1 LGHKVENSE
10 YKRRKMNQKMAKSRL
25 LITGIAGF
33 TGNHLA
39 RYFTALGY
47 EVFGTTIDE
56 PRMPNHFR
64 CDLRDRDAIRSA
76 VDQIQPTH
84 VIHLAAI
91 SFVAESNASL
101 IYDVNVISSCNLLD
115 ALTGL
120 PQAPQKVILA
130 SSATVYG
137 DQGCE
142 VLDESMCPR
151 PVNHYGCSK
160 LVMEQMAST
169 YFSKL
174 PIIITRPFNYTGP
187 GQEGHF
193 LIPKIISHFK
203 ERKGIIEL
211 GNLHVEREFNDIRDV
226 CDIYAKLLTCDTQN
240 ETINLCTGRGV
251 TLLSVI
257 DRMNE
262 IAGYEIDVQVNPAFV
277 RPNEIKRLVGSVEK
291 LTSLIGTLEPRS
303 IKDTLLS
310 MYEV

>member
-1 LGHKVENSE
+1 
-10 YKRRKMNQKMAKSRL
+10 MNPVSRSKRL

-33 TGNHLA
+33 TGDHLA

-56 PRMPNHFR
+56 PLNPNHIR

-76 VDQIQPTH
+76 VNQIQPTH

-91 SFVAESNASL
+91 SFVGESNTSL
-101 IYDVNVISSCNLLD
+101 IYDVNVIGSCNLLD
-115 ALTGL
+115 ALAEL

-160 LVMEQMAST
+160 LVMEQMASS
-169 YFSKL
+169 YHSKF

-193 LIPKIISHFK
+193 LIPKIVNHFK
-203 ERKGIIEL
+203 ERKSIIEL

-226 CDIYAKLLTCDTQN
+226 CEVYARLLNCDTQG
-240 ETINLCTGRGV
+240 ETLNLCSGRGIS
-251 TLLSVI
+251 LLSVI
-257 DRMNE
+257 DIMN
-262 IAGYEIDVQVNPAFV
+262 IMAGYEIEVRVNPAFV
-277 RPNEIKRLVGSVEK
+277 RPNEIKKLVGSTAILE
-291 LTSLIGTLEPRS
+291 SIIGNIPSTDFKSTLY
-303 IKDTLLS
+303 S
-310 MYEV
+310 MYEERQ

>member
-1 LGHKVENSE
+1 
-10 YKRRKMNQKMAKSRL
+10 MNPVSRSKRL

-33 TGNHLA
+33 TGDHFA
-39 RYFTALGY
+39 RHFTALGY
-47 EVFGTTIDE
+47 EVYGTTIDE
-56 PRMPNHFR
+56 PCMPNHIR

-101 IYDVNVISSCNLLD
+101 IYDVNVIGSCNLLD
-115 ALTGL
+115 ALAGL
-120 PQAPQKVILA
+120 AKAPQKVILA

-193 LIPKIISHFK
+193 LIPKIVSHFK
-203 ERKGIIEL
+203 ERKSIIEL
-211 GNLHVEREFNDIRDV
+211 GNLHVKREFNDIRDV
-226 CDIYAKLLTCDTQN
+226 CDIYAKLLTCDAKG
-240 ETINLCTGRGV
+240 ETLNLCTGRGV

-257 DRMNE
+257 DKMNE
-262 IAGYEIDVQVNPAFV
+262 TAGYEIDVQVNPAFI
-277 RPNEIKRLVGSVEK
+277 RPNEIKRLVGSVDR
-291 LTSLIGTLEPRS
+291 LTSLIGTIKPRP
-303 IKDTLLS
+303 IRDTLLS
-310 MYEV
+310 MYEA

>member
-1 LGHKVENSE
+1 
-10 YKRRKMNQKMAKSRL
+10 MNPVSRSKRL

-33 TGNHLA
+33 TGDHLA

-47 EVFGTTIDE
+47 EVYGTTIDE
-56 PRMPNHFR
+56 PCMPNLFR
-64 CDLRDRDAIRSA
+64 CDLRDRDAIRS
-76 VDQIQPTH
+76 VVEHIHPTH

-91 SFVAESNASL
+91 SFVAESNTSL
-101 IYDVNVISSCNLLD
+101 IYDVNVIGSCNLLD
-115 ALTGL
+115 ALAGL
-120 PQAPQKVILA
+120 SKAPQKVILA

-169 YFSKL
+169 YRSKF
-174 PIIITRPFNYTGP
+174 PIIITRPFNYTGV
-187 GQEGHF
+187 GQPEHF
-193 LIPKIISHFK
+193 LIPKIVNHFK
-203 ERKGIIEL
+203 EHKSIIEL

-226 CDIYAKLLTCDTQN
+226 CEIYAKLLTCDAQG
-240 ETINLCTGRGV
+240 ETLNLCTGRGI

-262 IAGYEIDVQVNPAFV
+262 IAGYEIEVRVNPAFV
-277 RPNEIKRLVGSVEK
+277 RPNEIKRLVGSVDR
-291 LTSLIGTLEPRS
+291 LTSLIGTIKPRP
-303 IKDTLLS
+303 IRDTLLS
-310 MYEV
+310 MYEA